1 MMLKKLGFFFF
12 ACAAA
17 SSYAMADGSEAE
29 CREQCLIE
37 RNACMESN
45 PRPSVC
51 FTPYRVCI
59 NKCRGVGI

>member
-1 MMLKKLGFFFF
+1 MFKKLAFFLF

-17 SSYAMADGSEAE
+17 SSYAMAEGSEAE

-51 FTPYRVCI
+51 FNPYRVCI